1 MKIFRLILFILFV
14 HISGISFAQLNLN
27 GHFYGQDALR
37 YSVFQTTGSARIQ
50 GMGGNSTPL
59 GGDISS
65 AFNNPAGLGFYNRSE
80 FVLTPS
86 IQTTRSNTVYLGE
99 SAEQQASSTKI
110 NQVGIVFN
118 QQGVGTRKKRASFAI
133 GYNRLIDFSSDF
145 RYQGTNQRSSITDF
159 FAEKVTAENVNT
171 TILESEF
178 DAQTGLAE
186 TASSMYYQAF
196 LIDPFGTN
204 NVYVSSELSTPVEQ
218 QGRVRE
224 SGGLSQTNFS
234 YGVNFD
240 DALYLG
246 GSLGILRL
254 NYTQFS
260 DHVEQFPNGNLMNEI
275 GFFDELQATGGGI
288 NLTLGAIYKLNQS
301 LQIGVDFTTPTS
313 MRVNETYQSGVT
325 IDPIPGIIT
334 TTFSTIETVPN
345 DFTYRVNLPLR
356 ANVGS
361 TIFLPKKVG
370 LVTASLGY
378 VGYNKMKVQ
387 DPENARW
394 TELQNREIMDRY
406 QDVMNVQVGSEIRL
420 GVGRIRG
427 GVQYL
432 ANPVKNDLSN
442 TQNQTNIT
450 LGVGIRK
457 SNFFLDLAGLFGK
470 INRNYTPYEL
480 QTPTDYGSVENS
492 INYSRFLISGGIFF

>member
-1 MKIFRLILFILFV
+1 MKIYRFSFFTFLI
-14 HISGISFAQLNLN
+14 HIVGVSHAQLNLN

-50 GMGGNSTPL
+50 GMGGNSTSL

-86 IQTTRSNTVYLGE
+86 LQTSQSDAVYLGE
-99 SAEQQASSTKI
+99 TSGQQSSSTKI
-110 NQVGIVFN
+110 NQVGVVFN

-145 RYQGTNQRSSITDF
+145 RYNGRNERSSITDF
-159 FAEKVTAENVNT
+159 FAEKVTAENVST
-171 TILESEF
+171 AVLESEF

-186 TASSMYYQAF
+186 TASSMYYQTF
-196 LIDPFGTN
+196 LIDPFGGD
-204 NVYVSSELSTPVEQ
+204 NVYVSSELSTPVVQ
-218 QGRVRE
+218 SGRVRE
-224 SGGLSQTNFS
+224 SGGLSQTTFS

-246 GSLGILRL
+246 GSVGIIRL
-254 NYTQFS
+254 NYAQFS
-260 DHVEQFPNGNLMNEI
+260 DHQEQFPNGNLMNGI
-275 GFFDELQATGGGI
+275 SYFDELQATGGGL
-288 NLTLGAIYKLNQS
+288 NLTLGAIYKLNKSVQ
-301 LQIGVDFTTPTS
+301 LGVDFTTPTS

-325 IDPIPGIIT
+325 IDPIPGQIS
-334 TTFSTIETVPN
+334 TTFTTIETVPN

-378 VGYNKMKVQ
+378 VGYNKMRVQ
-387 DPENARW
+387 DPENTRW

-406 QDVMNVQVGSEIRL
+406 QDVVNLQVGSEIRL
-420 GVGRIRG
+420 GMGRIRG
-427 GVQYL
+427 GIQYL
-432 ANPVKNDLSN
+432 TNPVKNDITN
-442 TQNQTNIT
+442 AQNQTNIT
-450 LGVGIRK
+450 LGAGVRNSK
-457 SNFFLDLAGLFGK
+457 FFLDFAGLFGK

-480 QTPTDYGSVENS
+480 QTPTDYASVENT
-492 INYSRFLISGGIFF
+492 INYSRFLISAGIFF